1 MKGKRSVSL
10 GRELLARLRRAR
22 VHCSQRLCAVL
33 LPLISSCAASS
44 TPPAQPPPPP
54 APLTSVADPDGHRVP
69 IEHHDEVFNGLTIH
83 YVTAGPA
90 DGKKVLLLHGFP
102 EFWYG
107 FRYQIS
113 ALAEAGYRVYAPDL
127 RGFDLSSKPEGADNY
142 TIAQVAAD
150 MVAMIH
156 AISPSGKISLVGH
169 DWGGSAAFRIAYDH
183 PELLD
188 KLFILNIPHPNQ
200 IKDVLRDPLGHP
212 QEAIGML
219 YIGAFVPKGQPE
231 FIFKDL
237 LGFQKAFDLFV
248 YQPMVHKENVSE
260 EDRRLIYQ
268 SWSREGA
275 LTATTNYYR
284 VNFGFPQTIP
294 DRPLPGE
301 LPVVLV
307 FGMKDIFMS
316 PKYAERIEQCTVCA
330 ENLLVYRVED
340 ASHFV
345 HSDTPRKVNEILLE
359 HLR

>member
-1 MKGKRSVSL
+1 MSHPARTTSGFRLPTATAL
-10 GRELLARLRRAR
+10 GGRWCTA
-22 VHCSQRLCAVL
+22 L
-33 LPLISSCAASS
+33 LPLLLALSSCSHS
-44 TPPAQPPPPP
+44 CPPPQPPPAS
-54 APLTSVADPDGHRVP
+54 APLTAVADPDGNRVP
-69 IEHHDEVFNGLTIH
+69 IEHHDEVFNGLDIH
-83 YVTAGPA
+83 YVTAGPE

-113 ALAEAGYRVYAPDL
+113 ALARAGYRVYAPDL
-127 RGFDLSSKPEGADNY
+127 RGFDLSAKPEGKDNY
-142 TIAQVAAD
+142 TIAHVAAD
-150 MVAMIH
+150 IVAMIR
-156 AISPSGKISLVGH
+156 AISPSDKISLVGH

-183 PELLD
+183 AELID

-200 IKDVLRDPLGHP
+200 IKDVMKDPLGHP
-212 QEAIGML
+212 EEAIGML

-248 YQPMVHKENVSE
+248 YQPMVHKENVTE
-260 EDRRLIYQ
+260 EDRRIIYE
-268 SWSREGA
+268 SWGRQGA
-275 LTATTNYYR
+275 LTASTNYYR
-284 VNFGFPQTIP
+284 VNFGFPGTIP
-294 DRPLPGE
+294 DRPLPAQ

-316 PKYAERIEQCTVCA
+316 PRYAERIEQCSVCA
-330 ENLLVYRVED
+330 ENLRVYRVED

-345 HSDTPRKVNEILLE
+345 QSDTPRKVNEILLE